1 MLTKTALKSPVFLAR
16 VKAAVVRAVR
26 HSYSPERRALG
37 IGHAVV
43 RAKRTGR
50 LSLVVVARQG
60 RGLEFFDGAD
70 RDITDDVLSALQAF
84 HAEVRTVA
92 AAKAP
97 TMVDGGR
104 GVESFPYGREALGQ
118 VQLCAA

>member
-1 MLTKTALKSPVFLAR
+1 MLNKTALKSPVFLAR
-16 VKAAVVRAVR
+16 VKAAVARAVR

-70 RDITDDVLSALQAF
+70 RDVTADVLAALQAF
-84 HAEVRTVA
+84 HAE
-92 AAKAP
+92 
-97 TMVDGGR
+97 M
-104 GVESFPYGREALGQ
+104 REAGGGQ
-118 VQLCAA
+118 GAGCGRR

>member
-1 MLTKTALKSPVFLAR
+1 MLNKTALKSPVFLAR
-16 VKAAVVRAVR
+16 VKAAVARAVR

-70 RDITDDVLSALQAF
+70 RDITADVLAALQAF
-84 HAEVRTVA
+84 HAEMREAAKVPA
-92 AAKAP
+92 AA
-97 TMVDGGR
+97 DDDR
-104 GVESFPYGREALGQ
+104 GIESFPYGREALGQ
-118 VQLCAA
+118 WQRCAA